1 MLSTFLCHQEP
12 YGEALPAWR
21 LERRDRHAGTPSALR
36 MSSGFVSR
44 ELLREFFSTECTCRA
59 QTLKTSDA
67 ICSVANRE
75 SPECSS
81 GAGYWYGTLQ
91 QFRKAGSISTR
102 IPGTLFWTIA
112 DRYQRST
119 IPYDG
124 VCGATAPQRIHY
136 ASVEAMR
143 QGLTESIAL
152 MDSDLYWAMVPY
164 RARGRVRSS

>member
-124 VCGATAPQRIHY
+124 VCGATAPLRIHVSP
-136 ASVEAMR
+136 ATRICNAVTWRAKQLDTHVAALRMR
-143 QGLTESIAL
+143 VAFCLEL
-152 MDSDLYWAMVPY
+152 P
-164 RARGRVRSS
+164 